1 MSAPTPERAARCLL
15 LVVDKH
21 GKNQC
26 QSEQLPGSLLC
37 AHHLA
42 DAVADF
48 NRLTGQGGDDE

>member
-1 MSAPTPERAARCLL
+1 MTTPERAPRCLR

-26 QSEQLPGSLLC
+26 TSEQLPGAELC

-42 DAVADF
+42 EAVADF
-48 NRLTGQGGDDE
+48 KRLTGQADDAK